1 MVHPVLI
8 VGGGTSGW
16 MSASYPKAT
25 FGDKVDGTPV
35 KSNRV
40 GTIGVGEATFGTIRH
55 FLDFLGLDETEWIPA
70 ASDASKHGIRFEN
83 RRGDGTRL
91 HHPFERPRVS
101 DGFHLADWWL
111 QFGDKSKSFDQECSL
126 TAEAAEPVKA
136 LPGTR
141 EYLTGLRERQDRA
154 PGSAPTP

>member
-35 KSNRV
+35 ESNRV
-40 GTIGVGEATFGTIRH
+40 GTIGVGEATSSTVRH
-55 FLDFLGLDETEWIPA
+55 SVDFLGLDETEWMPT
-70 ASDASKHGIRFEN
+70 ASGSAKHGIRFEN
-83 RRGDGTRL
+83 LRGDGTHF

-111 QFGDKSKSFDQECSL
+111 QIGGRSKSFDEGCSL
-126 TAEAAEPVKA
+126 TAEAADPAKA

-141 EYLTGLRERQDRA
+141 EYLSSLRERQDRA
-154 PGSAPTP
+154 PGSVPTP